1 MSSLSSHDNELEAFN
16 VNAKRTDFSGLFRS
30 VNRGAEQLDNSPPQ
44 NVATRRRRPREII
57 PLQFEPEF
65 EDMDA
70 KEEM

>member
-1 MSSLSSHDNELEAFN
+1 MSSFTSHDNELEAFK
-16 VNAKRTDFSGLFRS
+16 VNAKRTDFSGIFRS
-30 VNRGAEQLDNSPPQ
+30 VNHGEQPSSPAQ